1 MSLLYAPVREIKLT
15 CRNPSIYPLRRVAD
29 ALSRGVGALMPP
41 LVDGVMVS
49 IGNSG
54 TRKRQAS
61 GGKRKEAK
69 RKRYSAPSGSNVYI
83 PCKHSTKTLS
93 CSDIRPNDVKKL
105 RDKLYKVPEKLRQ
118 DSILSSLV
126 VTKNVKRRR
135 PNMPNQNKSLSTGS

>member
-1 MSLLYAPVREIKLT
+1 MVSHT
-15 CRNPSIYPLRRVAD
+15 G
-29 ALSRGVGALMPP
+29 LSVTTQQRASEEQTPEDRMAHTHQV
-41 LVDGVMVS
+41 VDGVLVS

-69 RKRYSAPSGSNVYI
+69 RKPYSAPSGSNVYI

-105 RDKLYKVPEKLRQ
+105 LERLYKVPEKTSPRFYTFFI
-118 DSILSSLV
+118 SHY
-126 VTKNVKRRR
+126 KER
-135 PNMPNQNKSLSTGS
+135 